1 MMRNWGNGSMIK
13 ISALLVRKSGT
24 ARDEFQDYW
33 RRVHGPSI
41 ISIPE
46 ARRRVAKYVQSH
58 TLPNWFPFLA
68 GDGPLYDG
76 VAEIWCNSVE
86 DAQQIFAEPK
96 LQEVLTSGEAK
107 FLDPGRA
114 VILVTTQYL
123 VYQRPGAAIHGG
135 VKLFELPVRR
145 PTLSRSECHKYWQN
159 MHAPL
164 VLGAAEMIKPLRRYV
179 QSHCLEDGAAG
190 LPPMRYDGMAELWF
204 DGVADL
210 QACFGRQS
218 LEKVHPDEPKF
229 VDPGH
234 SSALIAKEYVLYE
247 AAE

>member
-1 MMRNWGNGSMIK
+1 MIK
-13 ISALLVRKSGT
+13 ISALLVRKSGMT
-24 ARDEFQDYW
+24 RDEFQEYW

-46 ARRRVAKYVQSH
+46 VRRRAAKYVQAN

-76 VAEIWCNSVE
+76 VAEIWCNSIE

-96 LQEVLTSGEAK
+96 LLEVLTAGKEK
-107 FLDPGRA
+107 FLEPGRT

-123 VYQRPGAAIHGG
+123 VYQRSEAAIHGG

-145 PTLSRSECHKYWQN
+145 SNLSRSECHRYWQN
-159 MHAPL
+159 THAPL
-164 VLGAAEMIKPLRRYV
+164 VLSAAEMIKPLRRYV

-190 LPPMRYDGMAELWF
+190 FPPMRYDGMAELWF
-204 DGVADL
+204 DSVADL
-210 QACFGRQS
+210 QPCFGQQY

-229 VDPGH
+229 VDPEH
-234 SSALIAKEYVLYE
+234 SSALVAKEYVLYE
-247 AAE
+247 S